1 MWMNITMASEIL
13 VPCAWT
19 RIEECGPGGFSH
31 RDLKKL
37 VDFAECHLH
46 CFSKIC
52 SMLGFFVFKTNP
64 PPSAHTSGVGVVLE
78 LFHSFGTGFD
88 ALRIL
93 AEFTQALP
101 AIMLTVLTS
110 ILAFRIC
117 GSFRA
122 GYSNNVMCA
131 KFFLSAFF
139 PVSSLDLTH
148 SWFPHGFI

>member
-1 MWMNITMASEIL
+1 MNITMASEIL

-64 PPSAHTSGVGVVLE
+64 PPSAHTSGVGVVLGT
-78 LFHSFGTGFD
+78 FSFFWHRFRRSQDSCRVYSSTSCNNAHSFDEYTRLSHLWLFQG
-88 ALRIL
+88 RIL
-93 AEFTQALP
+93 EQ
-101 AIMLTVLTS
+101 
-110 ILAFRIC
+110 
-117 GSFRA
+117 
-122 GYSNNVMCA
+122 VMCA